1 MHPHTLWPAFKFQ
14 SWNYFASPGVGL
26 CNINLQKIE
35 PLLEQWGCVQSEF
48 DTKNFEW
55 TRWWKRFVHKFHSN
69 KTPKNPT
76 IMIFDQPGQQ
86 LISTSICP
94 AASLPC
100 HLWTACLVHCGRALV
115 LLVIQ
120 QWRLHFGWLSPLSA
134 ILKLELNWSTL
145 YFSLWTYIM
154 YTYVHIKFIY

>member
-1 MHPHTLWPAFKFQ
+1 MEL
-14 SWNYFASPGVGL
+14 L
-26 CNINLQKIE
+26 CKPWCWTMQHKPTEDWAIVRTVRMCSLRVWYKKLRMN
-35 PLLEQWGCVQSEF
+35 PL
-48 DTKNFEW
+48 
-55 TRWWKRFVHKFHSN
+55 WKRFVHKFHSN

-134 ILKLELNWSTL
+134 ILKLELNWSTD
-145 YFSLWTYIM
+145 FSLDIY
-154 YTYVHIKFIY
+154 YVHICTHQIY